1 MVGLANPFPPQP
13 LIPRLSVVKSRT
25 QRWEPALSYLR
36 ALVIT
41 KVLVNREAERPDS
54 RGRCEARVA
63 SDPKD
68 WEGRRVGTFQRLERA
83 RKYNSSANLHM
94 TLT

>member
-1 MVGLANPFPPQP
+1 MGLANVFPQQP

-25 QRWEPALSYLR
+25 QRWEPALSYLK

-41 KVLVNREAERPDS
+41 EVLVNKEAERPDP

-63 SDPKD
+63 NGPRE
-68 WEGRRVGTFQRLERA
+68 WEGRRVGTFQRLGRA
-83 RKYNSSANLHM
+83 RKYSSSATSHV